1 MSRYVDVFG
10 VWSQI
15 PVANRLVEV
24 NTKTGFTAAVS
35 DKTGFTLTA
44 ASYSILPSNQQR
56 GASGTTSNL
65 NTDVT
70 VSSVT
75 MNRANAYWSGT
86 TGFDSS
92 APDGAIWHRVEL
104 QSTTVCRLIKATT
117 ANYTATCAFA
127 LTEFV
132 A

>member
-1 MSRYVDVFG
+1 VKSG
-10 VWSQI
+10 LSANQLWTQQ
-15 PVANRLVEV
+15 PVESRLVEV
-24 NTKTGFTAAVS
+24 NTKTGFS
-35 DKTGFTLTA
+35 LTSG
-44 ASYSILPSNQQR
+44 SYSILPSNQQR
-56 GASGTTSNL
+56 GSAGTTSNT

-92 APDGAIWHRVEL
+92 PTQAAIWHRVEL
-104 QSTTVCRLIKATT
+104 QASTNVRLIKGTT

-127 LTEFV
+127 LTEFI

>member
-1 MSRYVDVFG
+1 MKSG
-10 VWSQI
+10 ISANQLWTQQ
-15 PVANRLVEV
+15 PVGSRLVEV
-24 NTKTGFTAAVS
+24 NSKTGFS
-35 DKTGFTLTA
+35 LTA
-44 ASYSILPSNQQR
+44 GSYSVLPSNQQR
-56 GASGTTSNL
+56 GSAGTVGNL

-70 VSSVT
+70 ISSVT

-92 APDGAIWHRVEL
+92 ATSGAIWHRVEL
-104 QSTTVCRLIKATT
+104 QAATNVRLIKGTT

-127 LTEFV
+127 LTEFI